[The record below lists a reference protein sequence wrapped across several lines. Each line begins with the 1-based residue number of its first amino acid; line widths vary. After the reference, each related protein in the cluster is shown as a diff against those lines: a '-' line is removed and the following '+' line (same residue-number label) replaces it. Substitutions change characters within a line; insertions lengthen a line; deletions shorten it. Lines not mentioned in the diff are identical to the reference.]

1 MMNKGCFDKLNL
13 LLLILPAA
21 RNTKYNTLYSLIKVM
36 KRNKDKTTNFKA
48 QVSVFRQFGF

>member
-48 QVSVFRQFGF
+48 KV